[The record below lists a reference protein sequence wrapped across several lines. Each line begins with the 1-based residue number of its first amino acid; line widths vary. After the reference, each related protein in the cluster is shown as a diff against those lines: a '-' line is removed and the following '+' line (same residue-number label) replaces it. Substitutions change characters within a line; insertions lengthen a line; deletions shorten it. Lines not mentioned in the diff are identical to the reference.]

1 MLHIKMHAM
10 YDHFPDHHPVDGEP
24 FIDMWSDSHVF
35 GLKGGKKNVALL
47 LEPKSMLRDAYE
59 FVEANAGSFAYI
71 FTHDSSLLDF
81 SQSRMLNW
89 GDVWLT
95 TDSPKTKGISIIT
108 SPKNWCPLH
117 NARIWLCDCFQ
128 DNPKVDV
135 FRGDWN
141 NPMVKTIDAKDY
153 LEEYKYSIIIEND
166 LDDWWYT
173 EKILNCFST
182 KTVPIYVGASKIG
195 ELFNANGIIQVP
207 DFRMIPEIVSA
218 LDIDGDYAKRT
229 AAINDNFE
237 RVKPYAVNWKE
248 RFFRDYGKMLEDLQ
262 NE

>member
-1 MLHIKMHAM
+1 MNISMHAM
-10 YDHFPDHHPVDGEP
+10 YDHFPEHHPVPGEP
-24 FIDMWSDSHVF
+24 CIEMWSDSHVF
-35 GLKGGKKNVALL
+35 GLKEGQKNVALL
-47 LEPKSMLRDAYE
+47 LEPKSMLGDAYE
-59 FVEANAGSFAYI
+59 FVKVNANSFRYI
-71 FTHDSSLLDF
+71 FTHDSELLALP
-81 SQSRMLNW
+81 QSRMLNW
-89 GDVWLT
+89 ADVWIR
-95 TDSPKTKGISIIT
+95 TDSPKTKSISLIT
-108 SPKNWCPLH
+108 SSKNWCPLH
-117 NARIWLCDCFQ
+117 IARLKLADCLMES
-128 DNPKVDV
+128 PVVDV

-141 NPMVKTIDAKDY
+141 NPLVKTIDAKDY

-166 LDDWWYT
+166 IDDWWYT

-218 LDIDGDYAKRT
+218 LDIDGDYVKRT

-248 RFFRDYGKMLEDLQ
+248 RFFRDYGKILEDLQ